1 MITSACIGIP
11 AFNVAWIRLTW
22 LKAARR
28 EKTECGH
35 SLWSAPQIEKCN
47 KGPGGLSGPFKGDWL
62 WFGGSLKKPPK
73 ELLDSLPL
81 WTSTREATLV
91 AEPGRPTDFVESLVS
106 PPCQLQRCHKTR
118 AAIYGPCYPPS
129 ILQLTM

>member
-22 LKAARR
+22 LKAARC

-47 KGPGGLSGPFKGDWL
+47 KRPRGSVGSCKGDWL
-62 WFGGSLKKPPK
+62 WFGGPLKTPK
-73 ELLDSLPL
+73 RVAGFPTFVVFYEV
-81 WTSTREATLV
+81 TLV

-106 PPCQLQRCHKTR
+106 PPCQLQKCQKTR
-118 AAIYGPCYPPS
+118 AATYGPCCPPS

>member
-22 LKAARR
+22 LKAARC

-47 KGPGGLSGPFKGDWL
+47 KRPRGSVGSCKGDWL
-62 WFGGSLKKPPK
+62 WFGGTPENPQKSCWIPYLCG
-73 ELLDSLPL
+73 LLRSHIH
-81 WTSTREATLV
+81 TY
-91 AEPGRPTDFVESLVS
+91 
-106 PPCQLQRCHKTR
+106 
-118 AAIYGPCYPPS
+118 IYIYIYIIYIYICTY
-129 ILQLTM
+129 IYIYVHTYIYIYIYIYIHYIYIYIYII